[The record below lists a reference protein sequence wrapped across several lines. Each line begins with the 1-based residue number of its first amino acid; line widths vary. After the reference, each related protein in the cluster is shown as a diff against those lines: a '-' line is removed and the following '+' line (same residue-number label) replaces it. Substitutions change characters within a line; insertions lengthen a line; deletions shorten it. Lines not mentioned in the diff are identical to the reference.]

1 MLLNEPRLITP
12 NPLAPNLSDRDLSGS
27 GMGPVAG
34 TGGLL
39 VQFFYMRV
47 PIKTRNAR
55 RNGSFE
61 TRLCVAKQ
69 PRGDRATVAAS
80 YITETEAQRL
90 HPVEWAQFKQY
101 QDAPTSGTPLHEL
114 PGVSQSQIM
123 LLVMHG
129 IRSIEDLLEI
139 SPDVANQVGLEAVT
153 ARKIAIQ
160 WEARRKGTGADIDL
174 ARQLAAQEIENETL
188 RKRHEQME
196 ATMAAMQAKI
206 EAMAAMGGGHA
217 SAAVMAPPA
226 ADDGLPGLDDMPDT
240 PFGEG
245 GEIVTGNDDLSMD
258 PDPLQ
263 EG

>member
-12 NPLAPNLSDRDLSGS
+12 NPLAPNLSDRDLSGA

-34 TGGLL
+34 TGGLI

-69 PRGDRATVAAS
+69 PKGDRATVAAS
-80 YITETEAQRL
+80 YISETEAQRL

-114 PGVSQSQIM
+114 PGISQSQIA
-123 LLVMHG
+123 LLLLHG

-139 SPDVANQVGLEAVT
+139 TPDIANQVGLDAVT
-153 ARKIAIQ
+153 ARKIAVQ
-160 WEARRKGTGADIDL
+160 WDARRKDSGADIDL

-196 ATMAAMQAKI
+196 ATMAAMQARI
-206 EAMAAMGGGHA
+206 DAMAEMGGGRVA
-217 SAAVMAPPA
+217 TAAPPTI

-258 PDPLQ
+258 LDPLR